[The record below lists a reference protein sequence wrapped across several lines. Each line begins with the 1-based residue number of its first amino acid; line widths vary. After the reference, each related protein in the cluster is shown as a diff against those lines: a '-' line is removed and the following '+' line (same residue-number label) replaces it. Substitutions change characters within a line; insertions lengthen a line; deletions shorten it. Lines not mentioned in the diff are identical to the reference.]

1 MVSSTF
7 ISIGLHVS
15 IIIIAYFGMPSLKIR
30 EPIEQPIDIVEDTP
44 ISSQTSLKLGSSLR
58 LNIFDVFNTRNY
70 Y

>member
-1 MVSSTF
+1 MVNSTF

-44 ISSQTSLKLGSSLR
+44 ISSQTSLK
-58 LNIFDVFNTRNY
+58 
-70 Y
+70 